1 MEKHFATYE
10 QSLAL
15 KVLGFDEPCLA
26 NYNNLTDKTRFIF
39 GKTNEGCITAN
50 KVPGTDTIVISNER
64 ILAPLKSQ
72 VFEWFRKEHKLRSNV
87 MDFIDDITGIE
98 WDYEIAT
105 IGTDLDESGNYIPLV
120 DYSIDDE
127 TRKFKTYEEA
137 ESSCIDKLIEL
148 VKKK

>member
-1 MEKHFATYE
+1 MKKHFATYN

-15 KVLGFDEPCLA
+15 KESGFDEPCIMYIDDEEDLI
-26 NYNNLTDKTRFIF
+26 NDD
-39 GKTNEGCITAN
+39 TAEWIRAV
-50 KVPGTDTIVISNER
+50 KC
-64 ILAPLKSQ
+64 PLKSQ
-72 VFEWFRKEHKLRSNV
+72 VFEWFRKNHKLRHNV

-105 IGTDLDESGNYIPLV
+105 IGTDLDESGNYIPLI

-137 ESSCIDKLIEL
+137 ESACIDKLIEII
-148 VKKK
+148 KKK